1 MIKCRHCGS
10 KELSKN
16 GIIGRKQRC
25 KCKQCKRT
33 TRENE
38 YSVNKLKVLKGYLE
52 SRECLFEFFY

>member
-10 KELSKN
+10 EELSKD
-16 GIIGRKQRC
+16 GIIGGKQRC

-38 YSVNKLKVLKGYLE
+38 YSVNKLKSTKRI
-52 SRECLFEFFY
+52 SRR